1 LIHKTSIPAMEQF
14 IIKLKDQK
22 RRFFLI
28 ELLKQ
33 LDFIEIESTDQKEIQ
48 VNDGVEA
55 TSAKKFTVLEVS
67 PKIASN
73 YKFDRYQANER

>member
-1 LIHKTSIPAMEQF
+1 MLLSIMEQF

-22 RRFFLI
+22 RRLFLI

-33 LDFIEIESTDQKEIQ
+33 LDFIEIEATEQKEMQTKEDI
-48 VNDGVEA
+48 VV
-55 TSAKKFTVLEVS
+55 TPTKKITVLEVS

-73 YKFDRYQANER
+73 YKFDRDQANER

>member
-1 LIHKTSIPAMEQF
+1 MLILNMEQF

-33 LDFIEIESTDQKEIQ
+33 LDFIEIETTKQEEVQTNKE
-48 VNDGVEA
+48 GET
-55 TSAKKFTVLEVS
+55 TSPKTMTVLEVS
-67 PKIASN
+67 SKIANN
-73 YKFDRYQANER
+73 YKFDRDQANER

>member
-1 LIHKTSIPAMEQF
+1 MEQF

-33 LDFIEIESTDQKEIQ
+33 LDFIEIETTEQKKVQAKEEI
-48 VNDGVEA
+48 EA
-55 TSAKKFTVLEVS
+55 TSAKKITVLEVS

-73 YKFDRYQANER
+73 YKFDRDQANER